1 MHMSAPHLP
10 TASLR
15 RLWALS
21 RKESFQI
28 VRDPS
33 SVLIAFI
40 LPVIMLVI
48 FGYGINL
55 DTSALRMGLVIEDS
69 GQEAQRFA
77 DSFLG
82 SPYFTVTRGNRAE
95 MERALTNGDVR
106 GFVVVPSDFTA
117 QLNRLGGGAPVQVI
131 TDGAEPNTANFV
143 EAYANGAWQV
153 WLDQRALAHGEPPRQ
168 QIGVEARFW
177 FNRSAE
183 SRNYLIPGSIT
194 IIMTVI
200 GALLTS
206 LVVAREWERGTME
219 ALLATPVTRTEL
231 LLSKLI
237 PYYLLGII
245 SLLICVGVAVFFFCI
260 PFRGSLPMLLTASS
274 FFLLSA
280 LGLGLLLSTVTRNQ
294 FIAAQ
299 GALNLAFLPSMML
312 SGFIFEIS
320 SMPAPIRAVTY
331 LFPARYFVTAMQTL
345 FQAGDV
351 PGLLWRN
358 IAFLVISSVFF
369 IGLTAIK
376 TGRRLD

>member
-1 MHMSAPHLP
+1 MKTSS
-10 TASLR
+10 TAAFLR

-33 SVLIAFI
+33 SILVAFVLP
-40 LPVIMLVI
+40 LLMLII
-48 FGYGINL
+48 FGYGVNL
-55 DTSALRMGLVIEDS
+55 DSSSIHIGLVQEDTS
-69 GQEAQRFA
+69 EEAQRFA
-77 DSFLG
+77 ARLYG
-82 SPYFTVTRGNRAE
+82 SPYLAVTPGTRPQMA
-95 MERALTNGDVR
+95 RALTRGDVR
-106 GFVVVPSDFTA
+106 GFVVIPQDFTS
-117 QLNRLGGGAPVQVI
+117 QLNRPGDSAPVQII
-131 TDGAEPNTANFV
+131 TDGSEPNIAAFV
-143 EAYANGAWQV
+143 QAYAKGAWQG
-153 WLDQRALAHGEPPRQ
+153 WLQQRATARGEAQPQ
-168 QIGVEARFW
+168 QINLESRFW

-183 SRNYLIPGSIT
+183 SRNFLIPGSIT

-219 ALLATPVTRTEL
+219 ALLATPVTRREL

-245 SLLICVGVAVFFFCI
+245 SMLICVGVAVFLFRV
-260 PFRGSLPMLLTASS
+260 PFRGSLAMLLVTSTV
-274 FFLLSA
+274 FLMSA
-280 LGLGLLLSTVTRNQ
+280 LGQGLLLSTTLRAQ
-294 FIAAQ
+294 FLAAQ
-299 GALNLAFLPSMML
+299 AALNLAFLPSMML

-320 SMPAPIRAVTY
+320 SMPAPVRAVTY

-358 IAFLVISSVFF
+358 IAFLALAGVIFLSW
-369 IGLTAIK
+369 TAVK
-376 TGRRLD
+376 TRRHLD